1 MAASPEKHPNSNAN
15 KKSCPYRSELSRVE
29 KEEQTHVCTS
39 LEMLA
44 MKTLK
49 GTRV

>member
-1 MAASPEKHPNSNAN
+1 MAASPEKNPNSNAN
-15 KKSCPYRSELSRVE
+15 KKVAPPGELSRVE
-29 KEEQTHVCTS
+29 KGEQTHVCGS

-44 MKTLK
+44 MKTSK